1 MEFGKNFIKARHRKG
16 IDQKDAAAALDIS
29 AAFLSKV
36 ERDKSKPS
44 IDLILKAADFYGVEP
59 GFFLSDKDIDLEEA
73 LKSDKNKKFIN
84 DLGEMSEN
92 ELQEKYSIELDG
104 KELTEN
110 ELKGIIAYLRSVRA
124 MD

>member
-1 MEFGKNFIKARHRKG
+1 MDFGKNFIKARHRKG
-16 IDQKDAAAALDIS
+16 IDQKDAATALDIS

-59 GFFLSDKDIDLEEA
+59 GFFLSDKEIDLEEA

-84 DLGEMSEN
+84 DLGKMSEN

>member
-1 MEFGKNFIKARHRKG
+1 MDFGKNFIKARHRKG

-84 DLGEMSEN
+84 DLGKMSEN